1 MEMTAR
7 MTPCPNCGQIVS
19 ATYQPPLPPRPAG
32 APLLAPEDLR
42 PSDRAAAY
50 RPPEPAVRT
59 PSWLPAT
66 LIILGVFIGIFF
78 LIYLATLKLSSYAVN
93 PAPPP
98 APAPAPAPPPA
109 VEDERQSKLFSFN
122 NQPPSSAPVKVAP
135 APAVPVD
142 PLMEPTTAP
151 AEERATRG
159 VAAASKPT
167 PVAFAVVPEPV
178 SVDEVVTDDKINAAI
193 VKGVNHLVS
202 RFDAKQK
209 LKSDR
214 GAQAGGAHALAVL
227 ALLHAGEAISD
238 ERLNIH
244 NPFMIGLLEQLRKYE
259 MPDGM
264 ATYSRSLRAQALAF
278 HNRPEDR
285 SVLASDTRWL
295 INSSVV
301 GAYGYGPP
309 PAGATNPSQLHGWDN
324 SNSQY
329 GVLGVWAA
337 AEAGLAIPGSYW
349 QGVQTHWERTQL
361 DSGGWGYSAGDGKE
375 PGSLSMTAAGVNML
389 FVANEQLSALRPDT
403 QLARPPF
410 SPSLQLALDWL
421 GKGDNAITIAG
432 QFPYYTLYG
441 MERAGLA
448 SGFKMFGR
456 HDWFRVLAAETL
468 KKQSAEG
475 SWGDEVDTSFALLF
489 LARGRHPLLM
499 NKLNFVGAWANRPR
513 DVANLAKFVTKE
525 TERPLNWQVVSLK
538 SEWGDWM
545 DCPILYLS
553 SHEPPVFDESDFEKL
568 KSFVMAGGLLFTHA
582 DGGTK
587 EFNQWAEM
595 LTYKLFDQDLKDLP
609 PEHFVFNAL
618 FKPDQK
624 FPLRGVGNAT
634 RTFMI
639 HSPTDISK
647 RWVAKGASVDRSVF
661 DLGANIFVYSTGMQV
676 PRNRLD
682 TLYVEDLPDKPKITV
697 PIARLKYAGDWDPE
711 PFAWERERRM
721 FRRETSIGL
730 VPFAVEIEKL
740 SPSVAPF
747 AHLTGTAA
755 VTLSAA
761 QIKALRD
768 YVDAGGVLLIDPCGG
783 SQPFAS
789 SIRAAL
795 FPAADA
801 QPAPL
806 KPDHPLLVGRGAGMT
821 PLLKQQVRPFV
832 FKAIGSK
839 IPPMQIRDVG
849 KGAIVVSDLD
859 LTSGLLGTNT
869 LGIVGYD
876 PAYAH
881 AFVRNAILWTIN
893 GRGPIT
899 TWNDPPATATT
910 TTTQAQ

>member
-1 MEMTAR
+1 
-7 MTPCPNCGQIVS
+7 
-19 ATYQPPLPPRPAG
+19 
-32 APLLAPEDLR
+32 
-42 PSDRAAAY
+42 
-50 RPPEPAVRT
+50 
-59 PSWLPAT
+59 
-66 LIILGVFIGIFF
+66 
-78 LIYLATLKLSSYAVN
+78 
-93 PAPPP
+93 
-98 APAPAPAPPPA
+98 
-109 VEDERQSKLFSFN
+109 
-122 NQPPSSAPVKVAP
+122 
-135 APAVPVD
+135 
-142 PLMEPTTAP
+142 
-151 AEERATRG
+151 
-159 VAAASKPT
+159 
-167 PVAFAVVPEPV
+167 
-178 SVDEVVTDDKINAAI
+178 
-193 VKGVNHLVS
+193 
-202 RFDAKQK
+202 
-209 LKSDR
+209 
-214 GAQAGGAHALAVL
+214 
-227 ALLHAGEAISD
+227 
-238 ERLNIH
+238 
-244 NPFMIGLLEQLRKYE
+244 
-259 MPDGM
+259 
-264 ATYSRSLRAQALAF
+264 
-278 HNRPEDR
+278 
-285 SVLASDTRWL
+285 
-295 INSSVV
+295 
-301 GAYGYGPP
+301 
-309 PAGATNPSQLHGWDN
+309 
-324 SNSQY
+324 
-329 GVLGVWAA
+329 
-337 AEAGLAIPGSYW
+337 
-349 QGVQTHWERTQL
+349 
-361 DSGGWGYSAGDGKE
+361 
-375 PGSLSMTAAGVNML
+375 
-389 FVANEQLSALRPDT
+389 
-403 QLARPPF
+403 
-410 SPSLQLALDWL
+410 
-421 GKGDNAITIAG
+421 
-432 QFPYYTLYG
+432 
-441 MERAGLA
+441 
-448 SGFKMFGR
+448 
-456 HDWFRVLAAETL
+456 
-468 KKQSAEG
+468 
-475 SWGDEVDTSFALLF
+475 
-489 LARGRHPLLM
+489 
-499 NKLNFVGAWANRPR
+499 
-513 DVANLAKFVTKE
+513 
-525 TERPLNWQVVSLK
+525 
-538 SEWGDWM
+538 
-545 DCPILYLS
+545 
-553 SHEPPVFDESDFEKL
+553 
-568 KSFVMAGGLLFTHA
+568 
-582 DGGTK
+582 
-587 EFNQWAEM
+587 
-595 LTYKLFDQDLKDLP
+595 
-609 PEHFVFNAL
+609 
-618 FKPDQK
+618 
-624 FPLRGVGNAT
+624 
-634 RTFMI
+634 MI